1 MTRPGTRGE
10 AAFAALR
17 ADILAGRLLPG
28 QRLQFGDLTET
39 YGSSV
44 GVLREALSRLAEQGL
59 VLAEPQ
65 QGFRVVQVSPDDLRD
80 LTAARVEIETIGL
93 QRALEHGDL
102 AWESRLIAA
111 HHVLD
116 GTPQL
121 VEGDS
126 LRVNE
131 DWAIAHARF
140 HDVLLE
146 ACPIRRL
153 REIARSLRD
162 SAELYRRWSRH
173 LGTEGS
179 RDIPGEHR
187 ALLEAA
193 IAHDVVKATALLAE
207 HIQYTTNAVLA
218 AGVLSAESGDA
229 CAVAAPKAAA
239 KRAASRRKAQP
250 ATLSRRRAS
259 SA

>member
-1 MTRPGTRGE
+1 MTRSGTRAE

-28 QRLQFGDLTET
+28 QRLQFGDLTGL
-39 YGSSV
+39 YGTSV

-65 QGFRVVQVSPDDLRD
+65 QGFRVVPVSPEDLRD
-80 LTAARVEIETIGL
+80 LTAARVEIETVAL
-93 QRALEHGDL
+93 QRSLEHGDL

-121 VEGDS
+121 VEGDP

-131 DWAIAHARF
+131 EWAIAHARF

-173 LGTEGS
+173 LGSEGS

-187 ALLEAA
+187 ALLDAA
-193 IAHDVVKATALLAE
+193 IAHDAARATSLLAE
-207 HIQYTTNAVLA
+207 HIQYTTKAVLA

-229 CAVAAPKAAA
+229 NAVAANKAAA
-239 KRAASRRKAQP
+239 KRAASPRKAQP
-250 ATLSRRRAS
+250 TLSRRRAS